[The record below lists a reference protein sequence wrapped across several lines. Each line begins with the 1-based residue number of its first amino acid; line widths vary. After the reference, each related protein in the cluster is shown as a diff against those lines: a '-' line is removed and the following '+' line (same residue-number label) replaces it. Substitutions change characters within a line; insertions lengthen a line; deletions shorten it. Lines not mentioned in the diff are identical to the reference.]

1 MVYLRTTKV
10 FMTKIFQQ
18 DFPLCVTIF
27 KHTSV
32 SNYLKLMYSAIN
44 VTHLKSQ
51 VTGQLTMYV
60 NK

>member
-27 KHTSV
+27 KHTAV
-32 SNYLKLMYSAIN
+32 SNYLKLMYRAIN
-44 VTHLKSQ
+44 
-51 VTGQLTMYV
+51 
-60 NK
+60 